1 MAARRSLLFVVV
13 GVLFAAGAVI
23 QPGPGKAHPGQGR
36 SNYRLMDAGRPV
48 QS

>member
-13 GVLFAAGAVI
+13 GLLFGVGAVI
-23 QPGPGKAHPGQGR
+23 QPGPGEVRPDPER
-36 SNYRLMDAGRPV
+36 SNFRLMDAGIPV

>member
-13 GVLFAAGAVI
+13 GLLFGVGAVI
-23 QPGPGKAHPGQGR
+23 QPRPGEVFPDPEI
-36 SNYRLMDAGRPV
+36 SNYRLMGADLPV

>member
-13 GVLFAAGAVI
+13 GLLFGVGAVI
-23 QPGPGKAHPGQGR
+23 QPGAGEVCPDPEI
-36 SNYRLMDAGRPV
+36 SNYRLMGTGIPV